1 MGRKLRSH
9 LSFLLPGVEEK
20 VIASQ
25 WRQKKSHDRGSKER
39 KFRVGDKVLVK
50 NFATG
55 PKWLSGVVT
64 RRRGPV
70 AVEVQVLDGRSMRRH
85 YDHICADSGT
95 TPATVPVMAKPE
107 AVAPGATTST
117 DEDFWYD
124 EYPLPEREVGVQKT

>member
-64 RRRGPV
+64 QRRGPV
-70 AVEVQVLDGRSMRRH
+70 AVEVQVLDGRSMRMH
-85 YDHICADSGT
+85 YDHT

-107 AVAPGATTST
+107 AAAPGATTST
-117 DEDFWYD
+117 Y
-124 EYPLPEREVGVQKT
+124 